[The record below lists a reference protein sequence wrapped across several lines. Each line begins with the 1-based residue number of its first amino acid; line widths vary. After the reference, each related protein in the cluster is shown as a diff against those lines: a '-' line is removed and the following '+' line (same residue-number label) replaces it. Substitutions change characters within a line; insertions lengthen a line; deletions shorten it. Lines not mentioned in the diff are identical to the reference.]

1 MTKTTS
7 GFSIKEK
14 IAFIG
19 TGNMAQAILMGI
31 IDRMPDLKKQIYIS
45 NRTQQK
51 AIDLAERY
59 GLNFCPD
66 NVSLAKT
73 ADLIF
78 LAVKPFILPSVL
90 QEISPYL
97 TRKKILVSMAAGVSI
112 SEISELLSG
121 ENKIIRI
128 MPNLCAGVRA
138 GMTSLTANELV
149 TGEEKQLVCSL
160 LESCSLVDEIAE
172 DLIPAATIVSGA
184 SPAYLAMAVE
194 ALADGIVRQGL
205 SRDKA
210 YLYLAQSLIGT
221 GKLILDAKLHPA
233 EIKDKVCSPKGVTI
247 EGVAF
252 LESAGFRDILIELVD
267 RLRSD

>member
-1 MTKTTS
+1 MKTTA
-7 GFSIKEK
+7 GLINKKK

-19 TGNMAQAILMGI
+19 TGNMAQAILKGI
-31 IDRMPDLKKQIYIS
+31 MDQMPELKGQIYVS
-45 NRTQQK
+45 NRTSKK
-51 AIDLAERY
+51 AADLADRY

-66 NVSLAKT
+66 NVSLAKA

-78 LAVKPFILPSVL
+78 LAVKPFILPGVL
-90 QEISPYL
+90 REISPYL
-97 TRKKILVSMAAGVSI
+97 SRKKILISMAAGVSI
-112 SEISELLSG
+112 KEIGELLSD
-121 ENKIIRI
+121 ESKIIRI
-128 MPNLCAGVRA
+128 MPNLCASVKA
-138 GMTSLTANELV
+138 GMTSLTANPLV
-149 TGEEKQLVCSL
+149 TDEEKSLVSSL
-160 LESCSLVDEIAE
+160 LSTCSLVDEIAE
-172 DLIPAATIVSGA
+172 DLIPAATIVGGA

-233 EIKDKVCSPKGVTI
+233 EIKDRVSSPKGVTI

-267 RLRSD
+267 HLRSD